1 MLAIISLIFLFIV
14 LGQFEANMIST
25 SQVIIYS
32 IYGLMMFYHTS
43 KPYWNYKD
51 VNMKTKNNRRD

>member
-1 MLAIISLIFLFIV
+1 MLAIISFIFLLIII
-14 LGQFEANMIST
+14 GQFESNIINT

-32 IYGLMMFYHTS
+32 IYGFIMFYHTS

-51 VNMKTKNNRRD
+51 VNRKTKNNRRD